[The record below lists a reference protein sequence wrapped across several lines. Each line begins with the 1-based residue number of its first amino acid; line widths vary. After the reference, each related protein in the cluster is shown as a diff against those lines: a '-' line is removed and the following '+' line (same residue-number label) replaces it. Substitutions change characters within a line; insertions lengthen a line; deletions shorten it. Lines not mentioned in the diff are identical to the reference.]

1 MRHTMKEMFPES
13 SQKRIQEAVKEA
25 ESRTSGEIVPFV
37 VNRSDEY
44 AEAEW
49 RCGAFFAILAL
60 LVLSILRTVIWLWI
74 PIDFTVTVL
83 SILLSGL
90 LGYLITRMSPW
101 AKRLFAGTRL
111 MERRVAQRAAGAFIS
126 EEVFNTRHRTGILIF
141 LSLFE
146 RRVMVLGDTGI
157 NKKVQHEDWESI
169 TQRIAGGIISGNPV
183 EGLSEGIRM
192 SGELLHKH
200 HVDRGNDDTD
210 ELPDSLR
217 MSDT

>member
-126 EEVFNTRHRTGILIF
+126 EEVFRWRISTRSG
-141 LSLFE
+141 SE
-146 RRVMVLGDTGI
+146 RMNRF
-157 NKKVQHEDWESI
+157 
-169 TQRIAGGIISGNPV
+169 RAISERSPAT
-183 EGLSEGIRM
+183 IRRARQAR
-192 SGELLHKH
+192 LLPSP
-200 HVDRGNDDTD
+200 
-210 ELPDSLR
+210 LLR
-217 MSDT
+217 W